1 MDRLDEIIERYSKL
15 EGGLIPAL
23 QETQEIF
30 GYLPKDCL
38 KKIARGL
45 AIPESHIYGVIT
57 FYAQFS
63 LSPHNKYVI
72 KVCRGT
78 ACHVQGAKKII
89 AAVSKV
95 TGLKEG
101 KTPPPN
107 SKFTLETVAC
117 VGVCALSPVMMI
129 NDSYFGKMTPKKVRT
144 ILSQYESSVKC

>member
-1 MDRLDEIIERYSKL
+1 MIMDKLDEIIERYKDI
-15 EGGLIPAL
+15 EGGLIPIL
-23 QETQEIF
+23 QETQDIF
-30 GYLPKDCL
+30 GYLPKDAL
-38 KKIARGL
+38 VKIAKGL
-45 AIPESHIYGVIT
+45 VIPESHIYGVVT
-57 FYAQFS
+57 FYSQFS
-63 LSPHNKYVI
+63 LHPHNKYVI

-89 AAVSKV
+89 SAVSKA

-101 KTPPPN
+101 KAPPPN

-144 ILSQYESSVKC
+144 ILSQYENG

>member
-1 MDRLDEIIERYSKL
+1 MDKLDEIIEGYKDIK
-15 EGGLIPAL
+15 GGLIPVL
-23 QETQEIF
+23 QKTQEIF
-30 GYLPKDCL
+30 GYLPKDGL
-38 KKIARGL
+38 RKIAKAL
-45 AIPESHIYGVIT
+45 AIPESHIYGVVT
-57 FYAQFS
+57 FYSQFS

-89 AAVSKV
+89 SAVSKV

-107 SKFTLETVAC
+107 SKFSFETVAC
-117 VGVCALSPVMMI
+117 VGVCALSPVMVI

-144 ILSQYESSVKC
+144 ILGQYES

>member
-1 MDRLDEIIERYSKL
+1 MDRLDEILKKYKDI
-15 EGGLIPAL
+15 EGGLIPVL
-23 QETQEIF
+23 QEAQGIF
-30 GYLPKDCL
+30 GYLPKDAL
-38 KKIARGL
+38 KKIAKHL
-45 AIPESHIYGVIT
+45 AIPESQVYGVVT

-63 LSPHNKYVI
+63 LNPHNKYVI

-89 AAVSKV
+89 SAISKV

-107 SKFTLETVAC
+107 SKFTLQTVAC

-129 NDSYFGKMTPKKVRT
+129 NDSYFGKMTPKKVKT
-144 ILSQYESSVKC
+144 ILSQYV